1 MVYLAG
7 DNNLEAYGERDLM
20 AMKSVGSTTDV
31 NIVAEFDCMS
41 DSITRRYY
49 LTRNRPLTG
58 DVVAELED
66 TNSGDPQVLLDF
78 VRWALG
84 EYPAD
89 RTALILWNHGTGWKD
104 EDLYALGTELGL
116 ADDEMARSLIRNVG
130 RRRLGRALFAS
141 SIKRVLRHP
150 AAVRAI
156 LFDDTSRDFLD
167 SQELKV
173 VLDAIVAD
181 RGGERLDIVGFDAC
195 LMNMI
200 EVAGQVDHAFDHMVG
215 SQEIEPADGWPYDRL
230 LAPLVAAPA
239 MSAGAWSEQIVAAY
253 GEEYR
258 VKPAGFAV
266 TQSALRL
273 RQLPALVAAVD
284 SLAEVLLV
292 NLGHPG
298 FVTGVLMGAMRGAH
312 AFSDQDAVDLGDFG
326 REIGEREGADAVGDA
341 VRGLLQALSSFVT
354 CSVSVA
360 GGPTAASSAWPTL
373 REGGTPAAGAT
384 GVSIYLPML
393 GPSSPAYGDL
403 EFSKRSRWGTFVS
416 SYLET

>member
-1 MVYLAG
+1 
-7 DNNLEAYGERDLM
+7 
-20 AMKSVGSTTDV
+20 MKSVGSTTDV

-49 LTRNRPLTG
+49 LTRDRPLAL

-116 ADDEMARSLIRNVG
+116 ADDELARSLIRNAG

-141 SIKRVLRHP
+141 SIKRVLHHP
-150 AAVRAI
+150 ASVRAI

-167 SQELKV
+167 SQELKA

-200 EVAGQVDHAFDHMVG
+200 EVAGQVAHAFDHMVG

-239 MSAGAWSEQIVAAY
+239 MSAGAWSERIVAAY

-258 VKPAGFAV
+258 ARPAGFAV

-273 RQLPALVAAVD
+273 RELPELVAAVD
-284 SLAEVLLV
+284 ALAEKLLV

-298 FVTGVLMGAMRGAH
+298 FITGVLMGAMRGAH
-312 AFSDQDAVDLGDFG
+312 TFRDQDAVDLGDFG
-326 REIGEREGADAVGDA
+326 RAIAEREGADGVRDA
-341 VRGLLQALSSFVT
+341 VRGVLQALSSFVA

-360 GGPTAASSAWPTL
+360 GGSAAATPPAGST
-373 REGGTPAAGAT
+373 RHEGGTSAAGAS

-403 EFSKRSRWGTFVS
+403 EFSKRSRWGTFVN
-416 SYLET
+416 SYLES